1 MRASVIQGN
10 LSDLRRLPDDL
21 ASEVRAAISPGVIE
35 DVESA
40 NRIAWLPLEH
50 DLEISDAVERVAGS
64 VRRREWAR
72 SSMLLSMR
80 GPLLEPMWRA
90 ALRVFGVSPGALF
103 HVVPTG
109 WAAVYR
115 DVGTVKHRPSTDSAY
130 ITISDLTDVL
140 VHNEPYLQGICGTF
154 QALLDAS
161 RVPGSVK
168 VESFDKRRSVVT
180 YKASWTTKPRR

>member
-10 LSDLRRLPDDL
+10 LSDLRRLPDGL
-21 ASEVRAAISPGVIE
+21 ESQVRAAISKGVID

-40 NRIAWLPLEH
+40 TRIAWLPLEH
-50 DLEISDAVERVAGS
+50 DLEISDAVERVAGT

-72 SSMLLSMR
+72 TSMLLSMR

-103 HVVPTG
+103 RVVPTG

-115 DVGTVKHRPSTDSAY
+115 DVGRVTHEPGTDTAY
-130 ITISDLTDVL
+130 ITVSELPDVL
-140 VHNEPYLQGICGTF
+140 VHNEAYLHGICGTF

-161 RVPGSVK
+161 RVPGTVEM
-168 VESFDKRRSVVT
+168 ESFDKRRSTVK
-180 YKASWTTKPRR
+180 YKANWSTGGRG